1 MDTGILSV
9 MEPTQKITVE
19 VPAPLLER
27 AQLATGRG
35 VTATVREGLQLVAA
49 GHAYEELRGL
59 RGKLRFERTARQ
71 LRSDRS

>member
-1 MDTGILSV
+1 MTT
-9 MEPTQKITVE
+9 MEPTQRITVE
-19 VPAPLLER
+19 IPTPLLER

-49 GHAYEELRGL
+49 GRAYEELR
-59 RGKLRFERTARQ
+59 RMKGKLRFGRTARQ